1 MERIRSQIG
10 GFHREWLFHPAPAGA
25 PLVVFLTGT
34 GGTAAW
40 ADHETGWSKLAAREG
55 FALAVPEA
63 LPPDPTAPPSFLA
76 NPPRWNDG
84 SPPLFDGPQT
94 DDVAFLTAVL
104 DDASGRFGTDPRR
117 VFVTGFSNGA
127 GMAFRFAAER
137 AERVAAVAPVAGLC
151 WVRDPKPSRPVPTL
165 YTVGTHDL
173 LVPFRGGEVR
183 LPWNNRLVRRPPVT
197 ETLERWAVALGCS
210 PIPALQREGTVRA
223 GGRDL
228 TPQPPSLRRKG
239 EQESSGLSP
248 SLQQEGVA
256 GGTRGGFPLP
266 KGGGVGEGFFPTVR
280 VERYP
285 GPVAFDAVTV
295 DGLGHHW
302 PGGPPSDAVN
312 ATEMIWAFFVG
323 QASSLSQQ

>member
-1 MERIRSQIG
+1 MERIGSQIG
-10 GFHREWLFHPAPAGA
+10 GFRREWLFRPALAGA

-40 ADHETGWSKLAAREG
+40 ADRETGWSKLAAREG

-84 SPPLFDGPQT
+84 SPWNAEFSMMNDEFKPPNSSIHHSSLRIQHSP

-104 DDASGRFGTDPRR
+104 DDATGRFGTDPRR

-137 AERVAAVAPVAGLC
+137 ADRVAAVAPVAGYC

-165 YTVGTHDL
+165 YTVGTRDL
-173 LVPFRGGEVR
+173 LIPFRGGEVR
-183 LPWNNRLVRRPPVT
+183 LPWNNRLVRRPSVT
-197 ETLERWAVALGCS
+197 ETLERWASAIGCS
-210 PIPALQREGTVRA
+210 PIPVLQRE
-223 GGRDL
+223 
-228 TPQPPSLRRKG
+228 
-239 EQESSGLSP
+239 E
-248 SLQQEGVA
+248 
-256 GGTRGGFPLP
+256 
-266 KGGGVGEGFFPTVR
+266 TVR

-285 GPVAFDAVTV
+285 GPVVFDAVTV
-295 DGLGHHW
+295 EGLGHHW
-302 PGGPPSDAVN
+302 PGGRALLNPRVAGPPSDAVN
-312 ATEMIWAFFVG
+312 ATEMIWAFF
-323 QASSLSQQ
+323 QLL